1 MNSTPNAT
9 HWVRDGVTR
18 KLCLKDQNTD
28 LAAYATLN
36 WYPDGRLSN
45 LGICANR
52 LGSLEHGLLHL
63 VGVLV
68 SVALQGGI
76 PPAHIIDKM
85 EGMNFEPAGFTGQS
99 DIPSASSI
107 ADYLAK
113 WLKLQVAPKEGERYA
128 QTQTQS

>member
-18 KLCLKDQNTD
+18 KLHLKDANTD
-28 LAAYATLN
+28 LATYVTLS
-36 WYPDGRLSN
+36 WYPDGRPSN

-76 PPAHIIDKM
+76 PPGRIIEKM
-85 EGMNFEPAGFTGQS
+85 EGMQFEPAGFTGQP
-99 DIPSASSI
+99 DIPSATSI

-113 WLKLQVAPKEGERYA
+113 WMKLQITKEGTNVHCED
-128 QTQTQS
+128 